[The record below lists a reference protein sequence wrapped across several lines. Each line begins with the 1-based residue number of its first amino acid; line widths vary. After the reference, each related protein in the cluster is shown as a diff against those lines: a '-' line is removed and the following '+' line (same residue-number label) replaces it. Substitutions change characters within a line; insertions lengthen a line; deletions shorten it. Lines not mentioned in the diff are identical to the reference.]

1 MLKRHLAV
9 VLTLATFAGM
19 ALAGEK
25 EEAQKNV
32 ADAVAAVNK
41 DKAAAV
47 AEMNNAKG
55 RFVRGEIYAFA
66 YDMTGTMVAHPM
78 NPKLVGKN
86 VIDVPDAAGKL
97 YRKDI
102 IDGVKATGSAT
113 VEYRYKN
120 PKDGKVEDKV
130 SFCRKASD
138 LVVCSGYYK

>member
-1 MLKRHLAV
+1 MIKKYFAV
-9 VLTLATFAGM
+9 ALTLATLTSAAF
-19 ALAGEK
+19 AGEK
-25 EEAQKNV
+25 EDAQKNV

-47 AEMNNAKG
+47 AEINNPKG
-55 RFVRGEIYAFA
+55 RFVKGEVYAFA

-102 IDGVKATGSAT
+102 IDGVKATGTAT

-120 PKDGKVEDKV
+120 PKDGKIEDKV
-130 SFCRKASD
+130 TFCKKAAD

>member
-1 MLKRHLAV
+1 MLKGHLAIA
-9 VLTLATFAGM
+9 LILATLTSA

-25 EEAQKNV
+25 EDAQKNV

-41 DKAAAV
+41 DKAAAI
-47 AEMNNAKG
+47 AEMSNPKG
-55 RFVRGEIYAFA
+55 RFVKGEIYAFA
-66 YDMTGTMVAHPM
+66 YDLSGTMVAHPM

-102 IDGVKATGSAT
+102 IDGIKATGSAT

-120 PKDGKVEDKV
+120 PKDGKIEDKV
-130 SFCRKASD
+130 TFCKKAAD
-138 LVVCSGYYK
+138 LAVCSGYYK

>member
-1 MLKRHLAV
+1 MLKKQFAV
-9 VLTLATFAGM
+9 ALTLATLAGL

-32 ADAVAAVNK
+32 ADAVAAVHK

-47 AEMNNAKG
+47 AEMNNSKG
-55 RFVRGEIYAFA
+55 RFVKGEIYAFA
-66 YDMTGTMVAHPM
+66 YDLTGTMVAHPM

-102 IDGVKATGSAT
+102 IDGIKATGSAT

-120 PKDGKVEDKV
+120 PKDGKVEDKIT
-130 SFCRKASD
+130 FCKKAGD
-138 LVVCSGYYK
+138 LAVCSGYYK